1 MWQMTSLKRLK
12 SGEKRKA
19 NPSVEGTKNAADT
32 AFFLENGDARQ
43 VRQSPPVGE
52 QVFVDTIL

>member
-1 MWQMTSLKRLK
+1 MTSLKRLK
-12 SGEKRKA
+12 SGKKRKA
-19 NPSVEGTKNAADT
+19 NPPVEGTKNAADT